1 MNRVLTVLTRRGGT
15 RPIRLNVEGS
25 RSLWGG
31 QSEASP
37 PPAYPGGTARK
48 SAPLPTLQMVPP
60 RRHQR
65 SVQRLELYDCSAV
78 VVAEPHRNRRR
89 PVIDVEVADIGV
101 RRHRIFHHVPALR
114 INPPDPLP
122 CHPPRPQ
129 V

>member
-78 VVAEPHRNRRR
+78 VVAEPHPNRRR
-89 PVIDVEVADIGV
+89 PGIDVEVADIGV
-101 RRHRIFHHVPALR
+101 RRQRRFPHFAGLR
-114 INPPDPLP
+114 INPAGSVL
-122 CHPPRPQ
+122 CQ
-129 V
+129 